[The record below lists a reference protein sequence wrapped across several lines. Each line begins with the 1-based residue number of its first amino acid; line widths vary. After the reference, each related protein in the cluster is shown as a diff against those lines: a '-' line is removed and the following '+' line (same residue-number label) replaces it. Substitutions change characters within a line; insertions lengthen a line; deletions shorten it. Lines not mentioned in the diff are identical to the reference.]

1 MAALLRRR
9 ESEKKKVL
17 LIDDEKDFTEIVKT
31 ALDERGVYEVKAANS
46 GADGLYLAKEFKPDI
61 IFLDIMM
68 GDMDGGTVLSKLQA
82 ETETKDIPVVFVTAI
97 LTEYEVAR
105 NQEIIGG
112 HTFIAKPASI
122 EKLIQCIEEKLP

>member
-31 ALDERGVYEVKAANS
+31 ALDERGVYEVKVANS

-68 GDMDGGTVLSKLQA
+68 SDMDGGTVLSKLQS
-82 ETETKDIPVVFVTAI
+82 EVDTRDIPVVFVTAI
-97 LTEYEVAR
+97 LTEYEVEK

-122 EKLIQCIEEKLP
+122 EKLIKCIEEKLP